1 MSDLAERFA
10 DQGGQIVV
18 GYSGGITSARCA
30 QWALDNFPRE
40 RVTLLF
46 HDTKEEDED
55 TYRFMREVAAKLDM
69 PITEQ
74 SDGRS
79 VSEVFDDE
87 GAIANNRMAFC
98 SRILKA
104 EQRDIYFERL
114 KRDSWEPVVNV
125 LGLTKVEWQ
134 RVQRTA
140 VRAERAGYICRYPC
154 IEEGWTKQDCIDWS
168 VNELGVRPPRIY
180 EWSEHANCVGCV
192 RGGRAYWKAV
202 DANAP
207 EVYEKRMAQEDE
219 FGFTII
225 NGISLRELRNTP
237 LKRVV
242 NWREKFEVPCECIG

>member
-1 MSDLAERFA
+1 MSSDLKGPTTHDAE
-10 DQGGQIVV
+10 IVV
-18 GYSGGITSARCA
+18 GFSGGITSARCA

-46 HDTKEEDED
+46 HDTKEEHPD
-55 TYRFMREVAAKLDM
+55 TYRFMREVADKLGM

-79 VSEVFDDE
+79 VSDVFDDE

-104 EQRDIYFERL
+104 EQRDIYF
-114 KRDSWEPVVNV
+114 KGIDAPIINV

-140 VRAERAGYICRYPC
+140 MRAERAGYVCRYPC
-154 IEEGWTKQDCIDWS
+154 IEEGWTKQNCIDWS
-168 VNELGVRPPRIY
+168 IQVLGVRPPAIY
-180 EWSEHANCVGCV
+180 SWSEHANCLGCV
-192 RGGRAYWKAV
+192 RGGRAYWLAV
-202 DANAP
+202 LENDP
-207 EVYEKRMAQEDE
+207 ETYAKREAQEE
-219 FGFTII
+219 RFGFTII
-225 NGISLRELRNTP
+225 NGISLKELRTTP
-237 LKRVV
+237 LKRAV